1 MSSGMTRQAAQ
12 RGSALIVSLV
22 MLLLLTLIGVAG
34 MKDTLLQEKMV
45 GNVRDR
51 EIALQA
57 AESALRAAEASLG
70 LPTALNITNNN
81 GLYNLSPPVK
91 AGDPPLSN
99 ATVRTKAETEFWR
112 DWAWTAAT
120 SVEYPRTLDGVLQPP
135 RYVIEKLDVSLSSRE
150 GYPGGGCIGVCAED
164 QFEVASSADVSD
176 YRITA
181 RAVGSTPDA
190 VVILQATFR
199 RDGE

>member
-1 MSSGMTRQAAQ
+1 MILRMTKQGMQ

-57 AESALRAAEASLG
+57 AESALRAAETSLG

-81 GLYNLSPPVK
+81 GLYNLNPPK
-91 AGDPPLSN
+91 IAGDPPVSN
-99 ATVRTKAETEFWR
+99 VTLRTKAEAEFWR
-112 DWAWTAAT
+112 DWTWTAAN
-120 SVEYPRTLDGVLQPP
+120 SVEYPRTLDGVQAPP
-135 RYVIEKLDVSLSSRE
+135 RYVIEKLDVSLSSRD
-150 GYPGGGCIGVCAED
+150 GYPGGGCTGVCPED
-164 QFEVASSADVSD
+164 EFSVGESNDVSD

-190 VVILQATFR
+190 VVILQGTYR

>member
-1 MSSGMTRQAAQ
+1 MGTRSTTQALQ

-57 AESALRAAEASLG
+57 AESALRAAETSLG

-81 GLYNLSPPVK
+81 GLYNLNPPK
-91 AGDPPLSN
+91 NAGDPPVRAPRRKRNSG
-99 ATVRTKAETEFWR
+99 ATGHGRLPILWNTRAHWM
-112 DWAWTAAT
+112 
-120 SVEYPRTLDGVLQPP
+120 
-135 RYVIEKLDVSLSSRE
+135 
-150 GYPGGGCIGVCAED
+150 VCRHHR
-164 QFEVASSADVSD
+164 V
-176 YRITA
+176 T
-181 RAVGSTPDA
+181 
-190 VVILQATFR
+190 
-199 RDGE
+199 